1 MRNVFLAFS
10 LIAALSPA
18 LGASSPAGPT
28 PAERGGPAAARPTV
42 PAVTAPQAGDSA
54 AAAVAETRT
63 YLRRLEKLGFA
74 GVALV
79 ASGEAPLLAEGFGLA
94 DRERALRW
102 TPATVSTVG
111 SITKQFTG
119 AAILALEEE
128 GKLAVSDPITKYFE
142 GVPADKSA
150 ITLHHLLTHSSGL
163 SDPQDLDDW
172 DPITLADFTRRVLAQ
187 PLLFD
192 PGRGYEYANS
202 NFSFLGAIIEKLSGR
217 GYEAYLRDRLFLPN
231 LMYETGYTLPQWGD
245 GRMAQGYRGGELWGT
260 VLGRPMLA
268 DGPAWPLRANG
279 GIHSTA
285 YDMLRW
291 ARALLD
297 GRVLSPASMAKYWA
311 PHVSE
316 GGGTYYAYGWVISKA
331 PDGTK
336 IVTHNG
342 GNGILYADMAIVPDR
357 GLVVFL
363 MTNVIAETR
372 VANSLLEQIGMRFL
386 AGQPFP
392 VIPETVDLDE
402 PALASLPGT
411 YRLPRGAGEYVVTRD
426 GKALFIE
433 ARGHGA
439 FGLLNSVREAE
450 PGRLETL
457 NRLTAAIVDGNSK
470 GDFGPIFKAYG
481 GEVETDRLKESWA
494 ETVRTFGEAHG
505 RVLRYEVLG
514 TARTQDRDETVV
526 RLLGEKGHADMTYVW
541 DIERE
546 GRLLGR
552 SMRGL
557 TVRLR
562 LYPSGDRDF
571 FTWDG
576 GIRPPKTVRIE
587 PGPDGKLRL
596 TVVGAEDPAVR

>member
-1 MRNVFLAFS
+1 MRNVVFLAFS
-10 LIAALSPA
+10 LIAALTPA
-18 LGASSPAGPT
+18 LGAATPAGPM
-28 PAERGGPAAARPTV
+28 PAERGAPTARTAS
-42 PAVTAPQAGDSA
+42 PAVTAPQAADSSA
-54 AAAVAETRT
+54 AIADTRT

-74 GVALV
+74 GVVLV

-94 DRERALRW
+94 DRERALPW
-102 TPATVSTVG
+102 TPATVSTIG

-163 SDPQDLDDW
+163 SDPPDVDDW

-187 PLLFD
+187 PLHFD
-192 PGRGYEYANS
+192 PGRGYEYANA
-202 NFSFLGAIIEKLSGR
+202 NFSFLGAIIEKLTGR

-231 LMYETGYTLPQWGD
+231 RMYETGYTRPQWGD
-245 GRMAQGYRGGELWGT
+245 GRMAQGYRSGELWGT

-285 YDMLRW
+285 FDMLRW
-291 ARALLD
+291 ARALLE

-316 GGGTYYAYGWVISKA
+316 GGDSYYAYGWVISKA

-342 GNGILYADMAIVPDR
+342 GNGIFFADMALVPDK
-357 GLVVFL
+357 GLVVLL

-372 VANSLLEQIGMRFL
+372 VANSLLEQLGLRFL
-386 AGQPFP
+386 AGQPYP
-392 VIPETVDLDE
+392 AIPEIVDLDE

-411 YRLPRGAGEYVVTRD
+411 YRLPGEAGEYVVTRD

-433 ARGHGA
+433 ARGQGA

-457 NRLTAAIVDGNSK
+457 NRLTAAIVAGNSK

-481 GEVETDRLKESWA
+481 GEVKTDRLKESWA
-494 ETVRTFGEAHG
+494 ETIKTFEADHG
-505 RVLRYEVLG
+505 RVLRHEVLG

-526 RLLGEKGHADMTYVW
+526 RLHGEKGRVDMTYVW

-557 TVRLR
+557 TVRLQ
-562 LYPSGDRDF
+562 LHPSTGRDF

-576 GIRPPKTVRIE
+576 GVRPPKTVRIE
-587 PGPDGKLRL
+587 PGPGGKLRL
-596 TVVGAEDPAVR
+596 TIVGAKDPAVR